1 MSVDEDD
8 DKQDGMLIDEPES
21 LYHNLDTPPH
31 FCLTQLARLKS
42 AEVAQSGTEPCSTI
56 TPIVEETG
64 VSNVSDRLIQG
75 GRHPAMS
82 LSHICDLPITEKSKP
97 ANRNSAYELETI
109 CNGSVPPQKPL
120 TRNRAYVLETICN
133 PMQHMMPRNT
143 AYDLSTICSKPDE
156 HRKPRNSAYELSTI
170 CNRPVQHMEPRNSAY
185 ELNFI
190 CNQRKAHSLVSIC
203 N

>member
-1 MSVDEDD
+1 
-8 DKQDGMLIDEPES
+8 MLIDEPES

-56 TPIVEETG
+56 SSIIEETE
-64 VSNVSDRLIQG
+64 VSNVSDRLIHG

-109 CNGSVPPQKPL
+109 CDGPVHPRKPL
-120 TRNRAYVLETICN
+120 TRNRAYELEIICN
-133 PMQHMMPRNT
+133 GLVQHKLPRNA
-143 AYDLSTICSKPDE
+143 AYDLSTICSKQDE
-156 HRKPRNSAYELSTI
+156 HRKPRNLAYELSTI
-170 CNRPVQHMEPRNSAY
+170 CSGPEQHMEPRNSAY